1 MPLAKKDRSLQGSLL
16 ALVND
21 QDVLE
26 EETGLDDKEWCLW
39 IEEGKE
45 RERGREDGP
54 VQPEKQN
61 E

>member
-16 ALVND
+16 ALVNG

-26 EETGLDDKEWCLW
+26 EQVLMIRNGASGLKRE
-39 IEEGKE
+39 KRE